1 MKNYFRQEQAEQT
14 VAEGLVSHAGLA
26 SQVASVVVML
36 GLCYAAMPAFAGAG
50 DSLLSGACS
59 FMQDETSAQPAA
71 PISVAVKPVIAITG
85 TGQSITAFNAAP
97 SQARNPGLPMVS
109 PSMPDRH
116 WCIAEAFN
124 ATLDHKNKEL
134 PLRPAAVNV
143 KRPAY
148 TGYCQAP
155 MSETSLKT
163 AAVPSRSLRQ
173 CQAVRT

>member
-14 VAEGLVSHAGLA
+14 GAAGLA

-50 DSLLSGACS
+50 DSLLSSACS
-59 FMQDETSAQPAA
+59 FIENETNPQAA
-71 PISVAVKPVIAITG
+71 PLTSVAATPRRAAVPH
-85 TGQSITAFNAAP
+85 GQVVPAFIDPSTQNRNA
-97 SQARNPGLPMVS
+97 NLPMVS

-124 ATLDHKNKEL
+124 AALDHKHPQA
-134 PLRPAAVNV
+134 PLHPAAAVV
-143 KRPAY
+143 KPPAY
-148 TGYCQAP
+148 TDYCQAP

>member
-14 VAEGLVSHAGLA
+14 GAAGLA

-71 PISVAVKPVIAITG
+71 PISTAAKPISASSGAGHSIA
-85 TGQSITAFNAAP
+85 AFNATP
-97 SQARNPGLPMVS
+97 SKARNPGLPMVS

-124 ATLDHKNKEL
+124 AALDHKNQEL
-134 PLRPAAVNV
+134 PLRPAAAV